1 MLPTIWC
8 AISGHGFGH
17 AAQLVPILNEL
28 GRQLPGLTAILRSS
42 VPASFFHD
50 RLTIPWSLQ
59 SVQQDVGCVQR
70 GPLDIDLPA
79 TWEAHQEFHAS
90 WESRM
95 AIETA
100 ALAAAAPTMVLA
112 DTPYLAVSAGK
123 QAGIPAIVVASFT
136 WSDILR
142 CFDDTSSKHQHI
154 VGAIERSYADAD
166 MALRIAPGLSLSGVR
181 KVVDI
186 GPIAEPAQSQRE
198 QLRSSLGMTESER
211 LILVGF
217 GGIPLH
223 TLPWDQMER
232 MEGYHFFVDGVERVS
247 PRIHSLSSVP
257 FSFKTA
263 LASVDVV
270 MTKPGYGTI
279 VEAVALGLPVV
290 YVRRY
295 NFADEA
301 PLVEFLHAHGQ
312 GRELS
317 RADFVSG
324 NWRPALEAITGIK
337 TTTGHT
343 LMTGVVD
350 ASKALLKYFH

>member
-1 MLPTIWC
+1 
-8 AISGHGFGH
+8 
-17 AAQLVPILNEL
+17 
-28 GRQLPGLTAILRSS
+28 
-42 VPASFFHD
+42 
-50 RLTIPWSLQ
+50 
-59 SVQQDVGCVQR
+59 
-70 GPLDIDLPA
+70 
-79 TWEAHQEFHAS
+79 
-90 WESRM
+90 M
-95 AIETA
+95 AIETT

-123 QAGIPAIVVASFT
+123 QAGIPSLVVASFT

-142 CFDDTSSKHQHI
+142 CFDDTSSKHQNI
-154 VGAIERSYADAD
+154 VRAIERSYADAD
-166 MALRIAPGLSLSGVR
+166 MAFRIAPGLSLSGVR

-217 GGIPLH
+217 GGIPLQ

-232 MEGYHFFVDGVERVS
+232 MEGYHFLVDGVERVS
-247 PRIHSLSSVP
+247 PRIHSLSSMP

-317 RADFVSG
+317 RGDFVSG
-324 NWRPALEAITGIK
+324 NWRPALQAMTGIK
-337 TTTGHT
+337 TTRGQA

-350 ASKALLKYFH
+350 GTKALLKYFQ

>member
-42 VPASFFHD
+42 VPASFFDD
-50 RLTIPWSLQ
+50 RLMIPWSLQ

-79 TWEAHQEFHAS
+79 TWEAHREFHAS

-95 AIETA
+95 DIETT
-100 ALAAAAPTMVLA
+100 ALAAAAPTLILA
-112 DTPYLAVSAGK
+112 DTPYLAVSAGRH
-123 QAGIPAIVVASFT
+123 AGIPAIVVGNFT
-136 WSDILR
+136 WSDVLR

-154 VGAIERSYADAD
+154 LRAIERSYADAD
-166 MALRIAPGLSLSGVR
+166 MALRIAPGLALSGVR
-181 KVVDI
+181 KVFDI
-186 GPIAEPAQSQRE
+186 GPIADPAQSERE
-198 QLRSSLGMTESER
+198 QLRSSLGITESER

-217 GGIPLH
+217 GGIPLQ

-301 PLVEFLHAHGQ
+301 PLVEFLHAHGH
-312 GRELS
+312 RHELS
-317 RADFVSG
+317 RGDFVSG
-324 NWRPALEAITGIK
+324 NWRPALQAMTGIK
-337 TTTGHT
+337 TTREQA

-350 ASKALLKYFH
+350 ATKALLKYFQ

>member
-1 MLPTIWC
+1 
-8 AISGHGFGH
+8 
-17 AAQLVPILNEL
+17 
-28 GRQLPGLTAILRSS
+28 
-42 VPASFFHD
+42 
-50 RLTIPWSLQ
+50 
-59 SVQQDVGCVQR
+59 
-70 GPLDIDLPA
+70 
-79 TWEAHQEFHAS
+79 
-90 WESRM
+90 M

-142 CFDDTSSKHQHI
+142 CFDDTSSKHQSI

-198 QLRSSLGMTESER
+198 QLRSSLGITESER

-217 GGIPLH
+217 GGIPLQ

-232 MEGYHFFVDGVERVS
+232 MEGYHFLVDGVERVS

-279 VEAVALGLPVV
+279 VEAVALGLPVDLRQAV
-290 YVRRY
+290 QLCGRGSARQIPPCPWTRPGAEQRRFRFRKLATGPRSDY
-295 NFADEA
+295 RHQDHYGACAHDRGGRRVQSLTEILSIAAIQA
-301 PLVEFLHAHGQ
+301 PEK
-312 GRELS
+312 LS
-317 RADFVSG
+317 ENRKF
-324 NWRPALEAITGIK
+324 ITQI
-337 TTTGHT
+337 
-343 LMTGVVD
+343 LLAVLAVD
-350 ASKALLKYFH
+350 AIVVADVR

>member
-1 MLPTIWC
+1 
-8 AISGHGFGH
+8 
-17 AAQLVPILNEL
+17 
-28 GRQLPGLTAILRSS
+28 
-42 VPASFFHD
+42 
-50 RLTIPWSLQ
+50 
-59 SVQQDVGCVQR
+59 
-70 GPLDIDLPA
+70 
-79 TWEAHQEFHAS
+79 
-90 WESRM
+90 M

-142 CFDDTSSKHQHI
+142 CFDDTSSKHQNI
-154 VGAIERSYADAD
+154 VRAIERSYADAD

-198 QLRSSLGMTESER
+198 QLRSSLGITESER

-217 GGIPLH
+217 GGIPLQ

-232 MEGYHFFVDGVERVS
+232 MEGYHFLVDGVERVS

-312 GRELS
+312 GQELS
-317 RADFVSG
+317 TRRFRFRKLATGPRSDCRHQDHYGACAHDRGGRRVQSLTEILSVAVS
-324 NWRPALEAITGIK
+324 K
-337 TTTGHT
+337 H
-343 LMTGVVD
+343 
-350 ASKALLKYFH
+350 LKR

>member
-1 MLPTIWC
+1 
-8 AISGHGFGH
+8 
-17 AAQLVPILNEL
+17 V
-28 GRQLPGLTAILRSS
+28 RSS

-50 RLTIPWSLQ
+50 RLVIPWSLQ

-79 TWEAHQEFHAS
+79 TWEAHREFHAS
-90 WESRM
+90 WKSRL
-95 AIETA
+95 AIETT
-100 ALAAAAPTMVLA
+100 ALAAAAPTVILA
-112 DTPYLAVSAGK
+112 DTPYLAVSAGRH
-123 QAGIPAIVVASFT
+123 AGIPAIVVGNFT
-136 WSDILR
+136 WSDVLR
-142 CFDDTSSKHQHI
+142 CFDATSSEHQNI
-154 VGAIERSYADAD
+154 LSAIEHSYADAD
-166 MALRIAPGLSLSGVR
+166 VALRIAPGLSLSGVR
-181 KVVDI
+181 KVIDI
-186 GPIAEPAQSQRE
+186 GPIADPAQSQRE
-198 QLRSSLGMTESER
+198 QLRASLGIPESER

-217 GGIPLH
+217 GGIPLE
-223 TLPWDQMER
+223 TLPWNQMEG
-232 MEGYHFFVDGVERVS
+232 MTGYHFLVNSIPPRLS
-247 PRIHSLSSVP
+247 PRVHSLSSLP
-257 FSFKTA
+257 FSFKTV

-317 RADFVSG
+317 RGDFLSG
-324 NWRPALEAITGIK
+324 NWRPTLEAITVIK
-337 TTTGHT
+337 TTRGHT

-350 ASKALLKYFH
+350 ASKALLKYFQ